1 MKKQL
6 ATLAICIG
14 LVVAIGAMQERRLND
29 LQNQTVSDQDLLHQ
43 NAITAANL
51 ALAQR
56 IPTFGFDN
64 LIANWFFLQFL
75 QYFGDTPSRQ
85 KIGYS
90 LSPEYFRVILSNDPY
105 YRTYYIFM
113 SGSVSNF
120 AAQPEASIEM
130 LKQGLEQMTPTFP
143 NDSFYLWRY
152 KGVDQLLFLGDGVA
166 AQQSFQSA
174 SDWARQSSHP
184 DAALIAKSSQQT
196 ANFLANNPNSR
207 LAQINAWL
215 SVLGNAFDDAT
226 RQRTIERIEA
236 LGGRIIPNA
245 DGSFSVQLP
254 DED

>member
-6 ATLAICIG
+6 ATIVGLITLVAAIVAMQGRQLNELQNKTFSEQELLRQDVARAGTLAI
-14 LVVAIGAMQERRLND
+14 
-29 LQNQTVSDQDLLHQ
+29 
-43 NAITAANL
+43 
-51 ALAQR
+51 AQQF
-56 IPTFGFDN
+56 PTFGFDN

-85 KIGYS
+85 QLGYA
-90 LSPEYFRVILSNDPY
+90 LSPEYFRVILPNDPF
-105 YRTYYIFM
+105 YRTFYIFM

-120 AAQPEASIEM
+120 AAQPEASVEM
-130 LKQGLEQMTPTFP
+130 FSQGLAQMTPTFP
-143 NDSFYLWRY
+143 KDSFYLWRY

-166 AQQSFQSA
+166 AQRSFQTSA
-174 SDWARQSSHP
+174 DWARQSSHP
-184 DAALIAKSSQQT
+184 DAALIAESSQQT
-196 ANFLANNPNSR
+196 ADFLANNPDSR

-215 SVLGNAFDDAT
+215 SVLSNAFDDTT

-245 DGSFSVQLP
+245 DGGFSVQLP